1 MALILSHRTAC
12 EYWLSGMQ
20 ATDFVKRNYV
30 DGGGIVH
37 CRGSAPFKLLSSM
50 SMRRCASP
58 PVSLRRNGRVDGKP
72 PCANEVRRVIEAL
85 SGEIE
90 CPLHVMSFSRRLWS
104 ISDAVVHF
112 FSAGIPGS
120 SFYRLEGV
128 CGLDA
133 YVASPE
139 LAFLQSASQMDW
151 CSLVRLGYSLCS
163 QYRIDRLGNL
173 ARSIPLTDVGSLTRY
188 VNAVS
193 GFPGRRRAKEALKV
207 VANGAA
213 SPRESALTQ
222 LLSAPLNR
230 GGYALPLPVLS
241 YQIETKVTMRQCSSK
256 SFYVAD
262 LCWPDSKL
270 VVEYDSEEW
279 HCNPTKM
286 AEDARKRADLSYMGY
301 EVFTVTNSQMRSLR
315 DMDLLASLLRKRLGR
330 SAYQPSSYNY
340 PERKREL
347 RRRLLS
353 GLG

>member
-20 ATDFVKRNYV
+20 ATDFIERNYV
-30 DGGGIVH
+30 DGNGVVH

-50 SMRRCASP
+50 SARCCASF
-58 PVSLRRNGRVDGKP
+58 PVALRRNGRVDGKP
-72 PCANEVRRVIEAL
+72 PCANEVKSVIEAL

-90 CPLHVMSFSRRLWS
+90 RPLHAMSFSRRLWS

-112 FSAGIPGS
+112 SSAGIPNS
-120 SFYRLEGV
+120 SFYRLKGV

-173 ARSIPLTDVGSLTRY
+173 VRCNPLTDVTSLTRY
-188 VNAVS
+188 VDAVS
-193 GFPGRRRAKEALKV
+193 GFPGKRRAKEALKV

-213 SPRESALTQ
+213 SPREAVLAQ
-222 LLSAPLNR
+222 LLSAPLKR

-241 YQIETKVTMRQCSSK
+241 YQIEVKRAMRQYSSK

-270 VVEYDSEEW
+270 VVEYDSDEW
-279 HCNPTKM
+279 HCNPAKM
-286 AEDARKRADLSYMGY
+286 AEDARKRADLSFMGY
-301 EVFTVTNSQMRSLR
+301 GVFTVTNDQMRSLR
-315 DMDLLASLLRKRLGR
+315 DMDLLAGLLRKRLGK

-347 RRRLLS
+347 RRSLLP
-353 GLG
+353 GLS

>member
-20 ATDFVKRNYV
+20 TTDFIERNYV
-30 DGGGIVH
+30 DDEGIAH

-50 SMRRCASP
+50 SMQRHATF
-58 PVSLRRNGRVDGKP
+58 PVALRRNGRVDGRP
-72 PCANEVRRVIEAL
+72 PCANEVGRVIDAL

-90 CPLHVMSFSRRLWS
+90 SPLHVMSFSRRLWG
-104 ISDAVVHF
+104 ISGAVVHF
-112 FSAGIPGS
+112 SSAGIPSG
-120 SFYRLEGV
+120 SFYPLEGV
-128 CGLDA
+128 RGLNA

-151 CSLVRLGYSLCS
+151 CCLVGLGYSLCS
-163 QYRIDRLGNL
+163 QYRIDRLGSL
-173 ARSIPLTDVGSLTRY
+173 VGCIPLTDVGSLTRY
-188 VNAVS
+188 VDAVS
-193 GFPGRRRAKEALKV
+193 GIPGRRRAKEALKV

-213 SPRESALTQ
+213 SPREAILAQ

-241 YQIETKVTMRQCSSK
+241 HQIEIRGAMRQRSSK

-262 LCWPDSKL
+262 LCWPDRKL

-286 AEDARKRADLSYMGY
+286 AEDARKRADLSFMGY
-301 EVFTVTNSQMRSLR
+301 EVLTVTNSQMRNLR
-315 DMDLLASLLRKRLGR
+315 DMDLLADLLRKRLGK
-330 SAYQPSSYNY
+330 SAYRPSSYNY

-347 RRRLLS
+347 RRSLMS
-353 GLG
+353 GFN